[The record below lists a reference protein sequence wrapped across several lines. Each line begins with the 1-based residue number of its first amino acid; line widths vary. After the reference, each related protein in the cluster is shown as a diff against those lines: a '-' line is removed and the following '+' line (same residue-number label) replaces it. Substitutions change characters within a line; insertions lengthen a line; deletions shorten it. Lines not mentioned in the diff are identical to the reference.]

1 MQSRGIRELDPNAKN
16 SAFASALR
24 ETRCRRSLTIDDV
37 AKALLLSDK
46 QIIGLESDDLSYFY
60 SRNYAERAALS
71 YATLLGVDLALA
83 GAPPYQ
89 PTEKASTYKT
99 VLIDHAVKKQSRFLR
114 ISTPSM
120 TIGIVFLVIA
130 FIAATFFSEPIRQ
143 EKTASGVAAETVLEG
158 NELVEITADPEASP
172 TQQRDADIDKNVSVE
187 RDSLSTANSQLPVV
201 PTAQK
206 EVSEIA
212 ATAETLSN
220 ASDKSSR
227 FFIVIT
233 RRTVITAKDAGGVT
247 ILSGEQATT
256 KGRRVTGTP
265 PFSIEVG
272 DPDAVEVYYLGN
284 RIRPGRTDIDGI
296 RLSSK

>member
-1 MQSRGIRELDPNAKN
+1 LDPNAKDL

-24 ETRCRRSLTIDDV
+24 ETRCVRSLTIDDV

-46 QIIGLESDDLSYFY
+46 QILGLESDDLSYFY

-71 YATLLGVDLALA
+71 YATLLGVDVALP

-89 PTEKASTYKT
+89 APEQASSYKT
-99 VLIDHAVKKQSRFLR
+99 VLLDHDVKKQSSFSR
-114 ISTPSM
+114 ISAPSIA
-120 TIGIVFLVIA
+120 IGIVLLAIA
-130 FIAATFFSEPIRQ
+130 FIAATFFSEPTRQ
-143 EKTASGVAAETVLEG
+143 EQTESGVTTESTLEE
-158 NELVEITADPEASP
+158 NEIVELADVPESSLP
-172 TQQRDADIDKNVSVE
+172 QQEDPVIDDNVSVE
-187 RDSLSTANSQLPVV
+187 SDSLPVTKSEPPVV
-201 PTAQK
+201 PMVQN

-212 ATAETLSN
+212 ATVETRSN

-256 KGRRVTGTP
+256 RGRRVTGTP

-272 DPDAVEVYYLGN
+272 DPDAVEVYYLGS
-284 RIRPGRTDIDGI
+284 RIRPGRTDIEGI
-296 RLSSK
+296 RMMSK

>member
-1 MQSRGIRELDPNAKN
+1 LDPNAKDL

-24 ETRCRRSLTIDDV
+24 ETRCVRSLTIDDV

-46 QIIGLESDDLSYFY
+46 QILGLESDDLSYFY
-60 SRNYAERAALS
+60 SRTYAERAALS
-71 YATLLGVDLALA
+71 YATLLRVDVALP

-89 PTEKASTYKT
+89 APEQASSYKT
-99 VLIDHAVKKQSRFLR
+99 VLLDHDVKKQSSFSR
-114 ISTPSM
+114 ISAPSIA
-120 TIGIVFLVIA
+120 IGIVLLAIA
-130 FIAATFFSEPIRQ
+130 FIAATFFSEPTRQ
-143 EKTASGVAAETVLEG
+143 EQTESGVTTESALEEYEVAEPSDTLE
-158 NELVEITADPEASP
+158 VSP
-172 TQQRDADIDKNVSVE
+172 TQQEDPVIDNNVSVE
-187 RDSLSTANSQLPVV
+187 RDSLPVTKSEPPVV
-201 PTAQK
+201 AMVQK
-206 EVSEIA
+206 EVSAIA
-212 ATAETLSN
+212 ATVDTQSN
-220 ASDKSSR
+220 AADKSSR

-265 PFSIEVG
+265 PFAIEVG

-296 RLSSK
+296 RLSLK

>member
-1 MQSRGIRELDPNAKN
+1 MDPNAKDL

-24 ETRCRRSLTIDDV
+24 ETRCVRSLTIDDV

-46 QIIGLESDDLSYFY
+46 QILGLESDDLSYFY

-71 YATLLGVDLALA
+71 YATLLGVDVALP

-89 PTEKASTYKT
+89 APEQASSYKT
-99 VLIDHAVKKQSRFLR
+99 VLLDHDVKKQSSFSR
-114 ISTPSM
+114 ISAPSIA
-120 TIGIVFLVIA
+120 IGIVLLAIA
-130 FIAATFFSEPIRQ
+130 FIAATFFSEPTRQ
-143 EKTASGVAAETVLEG
+143 EQTESGVTTESTLEE
-158 NELVEITADPEASP
+158 NEIVELADVPESSLP
-172 TQQRDADIDKNVSVE
+172 QQEDPVIDDNVSVE
-187 RDSLSTANSQLPVV
+187 SDSLPVTKSEPPVV
-201 PTAQK
+201 PMVQN

-212 ATAETLSN
+212 ATVETRSN

-233 RRTVITAKDAGGVT
+233 RRTVITAKDAAGVT

-256 KGRRVTGTP
+256 RGRRVTGTP

-272 DPDAVEVYYLGN
+272 DPDAVEVYYLGS
-284 RIRPGRTDIDGI
+284 RIRPGRTDIEGI
-296 RLSSK
+296 RMMSK

>member
-1 MQSRGIRELDPNAKN
+1 LDPNAKDL

-24 ETRCRRSLTIDDV
+24 ETRCVRSLTIDDV

-46 QIIGLESDDLSYFY
+46 QILGLESDDLSYFY
-60 SRNYAERAALS
+60 SRTYAERAALS
-71 YATLLGVDLALA
+71 YATLLGVGVALP

-89 PTEKASTYKT
+89 APEQASSYKT
-99 VLIDHAVKKQSRFLR
+99 VLLDHDVKKQSSFSR
-114 ISTPSM
+114 ISAPSIA
-120 TIGIVFLVIA
+120 IGIVLLAIA
-130 FIAATFFSEPIRQ
+130 FIAATFFSEPTRQ
-143 EKTASGVAAETVLEG
+143 EQTESGVTTESALEE
-158 NELVEITADPEASP
+158 NEIVELADAPESSLP
-172 TQQRDADIDKNVSVE
+172 QQEDPVIDDNVSVE
-187 RDSLSTANSQLPVV
+187 SDSLPVTKSEPPVV
-201 PTAQK
+201 PMVQN

-212 ATAETLSN
+212 ATVETRSN

-256 KGRRVTGTP
+256 RGRRVTGTP

-272 DPDAVEVYYLGN
+272 DPDAVEVYYLGS
-284 RIRPGRTDIDGI
+284 RIRPGRTDIEGI
-296 RLSSK
+296 RMMSK

>member
-1 MQSRGIRELDPNAKN
+1 MDPNAKDL

-24 ETRCRRSLTIDDV
+24 ETRCVRSLTIDDV

-46 QIIGLESDDLSYFY
+46 QILGLESDDLSYFY
-60 SRNYAERAALS
+60 SRTYAERAALS
-71 YATLLGVDLALA
+71 YATLLGVDVALP

-89 PTEKASTYKT
+89 APEQASSYKT
-99 VLIDHAVKKQSRFLR
+99 VLLDHDVKKQSSFSR
-114 ISTPSM
+114 ISAPSIA
-120 TIGIVFLVIA
+120 IGIVLLAIA
-130 FIAATFFSEPIRQ
+130 FIAATFFSEPTRQ
-143 EKTASGVAAETVLEG
+143 EQTESGVTTESTLEE
-158 NELVEITADPEASP
+158 NEIVELADAPESSLP
-172 TQQRDADIDKNVSVE
+172 QQEDPVIDDNVSVE
-187 RDSLSTANSQLPVV
+187 SDSLPVTKSEPPVV
-201 PTAQK
+201 PMVQN

-212 ATAETLSN
+212 ATVETRSN

-233 RRTVITAKDAGGVT
+233 RRTVITAKDADGVT
-247 ILSGEQATT
+247 ILSGEQAMT

-272 DPDAVEVYYLGN
+272 DPDAVEVYYLGS

>member
-1 MQSRGIRELDPNAKN
+1 MDPNTKDL

-24 ETRCRRSLTIDDV
+24 ETRCIRSLTIDDV

-46 QIIGLESDDLSYFY
+46 QILGLESDDLSYFY
-60 SRNYAERAALS
+60 SRTYAERAALS
-71 YATLLGVDLALA
+71 YATLLGVDVALP

-89 PTEKASTYKT
+89 APEQASSYKT
-99 VLIDHAVKKQSRFLR
+99 VLLDHDVKKQSSFSR
-114 ISTPSM
+114 ISAPSIA
-120 TIGIVFLVIA
+120 IGIVLLAIA
-130 FIAATFFSEPIRQ
+130 FIAATFFSEPTRQ
-143 EKTASGVAAETVLEG
+143 EQTESGVTTESTLEE
-158 NELVEITADPEASP
+158 NEIVELADAPESSLP
-172 TQQRDADIDKNVSVE
+172 QQEDPVIDDNVSVE
-187 RDSLSTANSQLPVV
+187 SDSLPITKSEPPVV
-201 PTAQK
+201 PMVQNK
-206 EVSEIA
+206 VSEIA
-212 ATAETLSN
+212 ATVETRSN

-233 RRTVITAKDAGGVT
+233 RRTVITAKDADGVT

-272 DPDAVEVYYLGN
+272 DPDAVEVYYLGS

-296 RLSSK
+296 RMVSK

>member
-1 MQSRGIRELDPNAKN
+1 MDPNAKDL

-24 ETRCRRSLTIDDV
+24 ETRCVRSLTIDDV

-46 QIIGLESDDLSYFY
+46 QILGLESDDLSYFY

-71 YATLLGVDLALA
+71 YATLLGVDVALP

-89 PTEKASTYKT
+89 APEQASSYKT
-99 VLIDHAVKKQSRFLR
+99 VLLDHDVKKQSSFSR
-114 ISTPSM
+114 ISAPSIA
-120 TIGIVFLVIA
+120 IGIVLLAIA
-130 FIAATFFSEPIRQ
+130 FIAATFFSEPTRQ
-143 EKTASGVAAETVLEG
+143 EQTESGVTTESTLEK
-158 NELVEITADPEASP
+158 NEIVELADVPESSLP
-172 TQQRDADIDKNVSVE
+172 QQEDPVIDDNVSVE
-187 RDSLSTANSQLPVV
+187 SDSLPVTKSEPPVV
-201 PTAQK
+201 PMVQN

-212 ATAETLSN
+212 ATVETRSN

-233 RRTVITAKDAGGVT
+233 RRTVVTAKDAGGVT

-256 KGRRVTGTP
+256 RGRRVTGTP

-272 DPDAVEVYYLGN
+272 DPDAVEVYYLGS
-284 RIRPGRTDIDGI
+284 RIRPGRTDIEGI
-296 RLSSK
+296 RMMSK

>member
-1 MQSRGIRELDPNAKN
+1 MDPNAKDL

-24 ETRCRRSLTIDDV
+24 ETRCVRSLTIDDV

-46 QIIGLESDDLSYFY
+46 QILGLESDDLSYFY
-60 SRNYAERAALS
+60 SRTYAERAALS
-71 YATLLGVDLALA
+71 YATLLGVDVALP

-89 PTEKASTYKT
+89 APEQASSYKT
-99 VLIDHAVKKQSRFLR
+99 VLLDHDVKKQSSFSR
-114 ISTPSM
+114 ISAPSIA
-120 TIGIVFLVIA
+120 IGIVLLAIA
-130 FIAATFFSEPIRQ
+130 FIAATFFSEPTRQ
-143 EKTASGVAAETVLEG
+143 EQTESGVTTESTLEE
-158 NELVEITADPEASP
+158 NEIVELADVPESSLP
-172 TQQRDADIDKNVSVE
+172 QQEDPVIDDNVSVE
-187 RDSLSTANSQLPVV
+187 SDSLPVTKSEPPVV
-201 PTAQK
+201 PMVQN

-212 ATAETLSN
+212 ATVETRSN

-233 RRTVITAKDAGGVT
+233 RRTVITAKDADGVT
-247 ILSGEQATT
+247 ILSGEQAMT

-272 DPDAVEVYYLGN
+272 DPDAVEVYYLGS

>member
-1 MQSRGIRELDPNAKN
+1 LDPNAKGI

-24 ETRCRRSLTIDDV
+24 ETRCVRSLTIDDV

-46 QIIGLESDDLSYFY
+46 QILGLESDDLSYFY
-60 SRNYAERAALS
+60 SRTYAERAALS
-71 YATLLGVDLALA
+71 YATLLGVGVALP

-89 PTEKASTYKT
+89 APEQASSYKT
-99 VLIDHAVKKQSRFLR
+99 VLLDHDVKKQSSFSR
-114 ISTPSM
+114 ISAPSIA
-120 TIGIVFLVIA
+120 IGIVLLAIA
-130 FIAATFFSEPIRQ
+130 FIAATFFSEPTRQ
-143 EKTASGVAAETVLEG
+143 EQTESGVTTESTLEE
-158 NELVEITADPEASP
+158 NEIVELADVPESSLP
-172 TQQRDADIDKNVSVE
+172 QQEDPVIDDNVSVE
-187 RDSLSTANSQLPVV
+187 SDSLPVTKSEPPVV
-201 PTAQK
+201 PMVQN

-212 ATAETLSN
+212 ATVETRSN

-256 KGRRVTGTP
+256 RGRRVTGTP

-272 DPDAVEVYYLGN
+272 DPDAVEVYYLGS
-284 RIRPGRTDIDGI
+284 RIRPGRTDIEGI
-296 RLSSK
+296 RMMSK

>member
-1 MQSRGIRELDPNAKN
+1 MDPNAKDL

-24 ETRCRRSLTIDDV
+24 ETRCVRSLTIDDV

-46 QIIGLESDDLSYFY
+46 QILGLESDDLSYFY
-60 SRNYAERAALS
+60 SRTYAERAALS
-71 YATLLGVDLALA
+71 YATLLGVGVALP

-89 PTEKASTYKT
+89 APEQASSYKT
-99 VLIDHAVKKQSRFLR
+99 VLLDHDVKKQSSFSR
-114 ISTPSM
+114 ISAPSIA
-120 TIGIVFLVIA
+120 IGIVLLAIA
-130 FIAATFFSEPIRQ
+130 FIAATFFSEPTRQ
-143 EKTASGVAAETVLEG
+143 EQTESGVTTESALEE
-158 NELVEITADPEASP
+158 NEIVELADAPESSLP
-172 TQQRDADIDKNVSVE
+172 QQEDPVIDDNVSVE
-187 RDSLSTANSQLPVV
+187 SDSLPVTKSEPPVV
-201 PTAQK
+201 PMDQN

-212 ATAETLSN
+212 ATVETRSN

-233 RRTVITAKDAGGVT
+233 RRTVITAKDADGVT
-247 ILSGEQATT
+247 ILSGEQAMT

>member
-1 MQSRGIRELDPNAKN
+1 MDPNAKDL

-24 ETRCRRSLTIDDV
+24 ETRCVRSLTIDDV

-46 QIIGLESDDLSYFY
+46 QILGLESDDLSYFY

-71 YATLLGVDLALA
+71 YATLLGVDVALP

-89 PTEKASTYKT
+89 APEQASSYKT
-99 VLIDHAVKKQSRFLR
+99 VLLDHDVKKQSSFSR
-114 ISTPSM
+114 ISAPSIA
-120 TIGIVFLVIA
+120 IGIVLLAIA
-130 FIAATFFSEPIRQ
+130 FIAATFFSEPTRQ
-143 EKTASGVAAETVLEG
+143 EQTESGVTTESTLEE
-158 NELVEITADPEASP
+158 NEIVELADVPESSLP
-172 TQQRDADIDKNVSVE
+172 QQEDPVIDDNVSVE
-187 RDSLSTANSQLPVV
+187 SDSLPVTKSEPPVV
-201 PTAQK
+201 PMVQN

-212 ATAETLSN
+212 ATVETQSN

-247 ILSGEQATT
+247 ILSGEQAMT

-272 DPDAVEVYYLGN
+272 DPDAVEVYYLGS
-284 RIRPGRTDIDGI
+284 RIRPGRTDIEGI
-296 RLSSK
+296 RMMSK

>member
-1 MQSRGIRELDPNAKN
+1 
-16 SAFASALR
+16 
-24 ETRCRRSLTIDDV
+24 
-37 AKALLLSDK
+37 
-46 QIIGLESDDLSYFY
+46 
-60 SRNYAERAALS
+60 
-71 YATLLGVDLALA
+71 
-83 GAPPYQ
+83 
-89 PTEKASTYKT
+89 
-99 VLIDHAVKKQSRFLR
+99 
-114 ISTPSM
+114 
-120 TIGIVFLVIA
+120 
-130 FIAATFFSEPIRQ
+130 
-143 EKTASGVAAETVLEG
+143 
-158 NELVEITADPEASP
+158 
-172 TQQRDADIDKNVSVE
+172 
-187 RDSLSTANSQLPVV
+187 V

-272 DPDAVEVYYLGN
+272 DPVAVEVYYLGN

>member
-1 MQSRGIRELDPNAKN
+1 LDPNAKGI

-24 ETRCRRSLTIDDV
+24 ETRCVRSLTIDDV

-46 QIIGLESDDLSYFY
+46 QILGLESDDLSYFY
-60 SRNYAERAALS
+60 SRTYAERAALS
-71 YATLLGVDLALA
+71 YATLLGVDVALP

-89 PTEKASTYKT
+89 APEQASSYKT
-99 VLIDHAVKKQSRFLR
+99 VLLDHDVKKQSSFSR
-114 ISTPSM
+114 ISAPSIA
-120 TIGIVFLVIA
+120 IGIVLLAIA
-130 FIAATFFSEPIRQ
+130 FIAATFFSEPTRQ
-143 EKTASGVAAETVLEG
+143 EQTESGVTTESALEE
-158 NELVEITADPEASP
+158 NEIVELADAPESSLP
-172 TQQRDADIDKNVSVE
+172 QQEDPVIDDNVSVE
-187 RDSLSTANSQLPVV
+187 SDSLPVTKSEPPVV
-201 PTAQK
+201 PMVQN

-212 ATAETLSN
+212 ATVETRSN

-233 RRTVITAKDAGGVT
+233 RRTVITAKDADGVT
-247 ILSGEQATT
+247 ILSGEQAMT

-272 DPDAVEVYYLGN
+272 DPDAVEVYYLGS

>member
-1 MQSRGIRELDPNAKN
+1 MDPNAKDL

-24 ETRCRRSLTIDDV
+24 ETRCVRSLTIDDV

-46 QIIGLESDDLSYFY
+46 QILGLESDDLSYFY
-60 SRNYAERAALS
+60 SRTYAERAALS
-71 YATLLGVDLALA
+71 YATLLGVGVALP

-89 PTEKASTYKT
+89 APEQASSYKT
-99 VLIDHAVKKQSRFLR
+99 VLLDHDVKKQSSFSR
-114 ISTPSM
+114 ISAPSIA
-120 TIGIVFLVIA
+120 IGIVLLAIA
-130 FIAATFFSEPIRQ
+130 FIAATFFSEPTRQ
-143 EKTASGVAAETVLEG
+143 EQTESGVTTESALEE
-158 NELVEITADPEASP
+158 NEIVELADAPESSLP
-172 TQQRDADIDKNVSVE
+172 QQEDPVIDDNVSVE
-187 RDSLSTANSQLPVV
+187 SDSLPVTKSEPPVV
-201 PTAQK
+201 PMVQN

-212 ATAETLSN
+212 ATVETRSN

-233 RRTVITAKDAGGVT
+233 RRTVITAKDADGVT
-247 ILSGEQATT
+247 ILSGEQAMT

-272 DPDAVEVYYLGN
+272 DPDAVEVYYLGS

>member
-1 MQSRGIRELDPNAKN
+1 MDPNAKGI

-24 ETRCRRSLTIDDV
+24 ETRCVRSLTIDDV

-46 QIIGLESDDLSYFY
+46 QILGLESDDLSYFY
-60 SRNYAERAALS
+60 SRTYAERAALS
-71 YATLLGVDLALA
+71 YATLLGVGVALP

-89 PTEKASTYKT
+89 APEQASSYKT
-99 VLIDHAVKKQSRFLR
+99 VLLDHDVKKQSSFSR
-114 ISTPSM
+114 ISAPSIA
-120 TIGIVFLVIA
+120 IGIVLLAIA
-130 FIAATFFSEPIRQ
+130 FIAATFFSEPTRQ
-143 EKTASGVAAETVLEG
+143 EQTESGVTTESTLEE
-158 NELVEITADPEASP
+158 NEIVELADVPESSLP
-172 TQQRDADIDKNVSVE
+172 QQEDPVIDDNVSVE
-187 RDSLSTANSQLPVV
+187 SDSLPVTKSEPPVV
-201 PTAQK
+201 PMVQN

-212 ATAETLSN
+212 ATVETRSN

-256 KGRRVTGTP
+256 RGRRVTGTP

-272 DPDAVEVYYLGN
+272 DPDAVEVYYLGS
-284 RIRPGRTDIDGI
+284 RIRPGRTDIEGI
-296 RLSSK
+296 RMMSK